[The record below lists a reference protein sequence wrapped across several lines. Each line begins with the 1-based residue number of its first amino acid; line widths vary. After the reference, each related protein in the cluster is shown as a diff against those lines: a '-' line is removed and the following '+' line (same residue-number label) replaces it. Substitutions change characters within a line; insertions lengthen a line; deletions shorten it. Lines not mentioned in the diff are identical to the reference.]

1 VADLAAVRAALAG
14 VLRGIGP
21 PGKAIRASA
30 DMLGSVNPPQA
41 VITPAPGASWQQQTT
56 DPVPSGV
63 YSLRVTVLA
72 GIGDNKSADD
82 LLGAYLSTSGRASLL
97 AAISADPSL
106 GGACDWA
113 VVRSVSGYGWIDWAG
128 VTYLGANIIVE
139 VGVSG

>member
-1 VADLAAVRAALAG
+1 MADLQAVREALAAV
-14 VLRGIGP
+14 LRGVGP
-21 PGKAIRASA
+21 AGKGIRASA
-30 DMLGSVNPPQA
+30 DMLGTVNPPQA
-41 VITPAPGASWQQQTT
+41 VVTPAPGSNWQQQTT

-72 GIGDNKSADD
+72 GIGDSKSGDQ
-82 LLGAYLSTSGRASLL
+82 LLGVYLSSSGPGSLL
-97 AAISADPSL
+97 AAISASPDL

-128 VTYLGANIIVE
+128 VTYLGANIMVE